1 MEKTSKILLAF
12 GTRPEAIKMAPII
25 IELTKRSSDVTSVVC
40 VTAQHREMQDQALR
54 VFDIKPDYDLNL
66 MRAGQSLN
74 EIVSSV
80 LRGMDEV
87 LEQEKPNYVL
97 VQGDTS
103 TAFAASLAAFH
114 LQIPVGHVEAGLRT
128 YHKYEPF
135 PEEINRK
142 MVSVLANLHF
152 APTEH
157 AKSNLVREGYCVDSV
172 IVTGNTVIDALF
184 LILNHTQMP
193 SILELM
199 NVPSDAPIILVTG
212 HRRENFGKGF
222 QDICIGLKHIAEK
235 HSDYHII
242 YPVHLNPNVQEPV
255 FSLLGKIKN
264 IHLIEPLEYVKFVH
278 LMKRSEFIISDS
290 GGIQEE
296 ATALG
301 KLVLVMRDV
310 TERPEAVEASVC
322 KLVGTDPQRIFSEA
336 TQLIEDKSE
345 YHKVSNATNIFGDG
359 FASGRIVDALYRQ
372 IHETKHFQKT
382 RPKS

>member
-1 MEKTSKILLAF
+1 MIKVLVVF
-12 GTRPEAIKMAPII
+12 GTRPEAIKLAPVIA
-25 IELTKRSSDVTSVVC
+25 ELRQCSSNFTTVVC
-40 VTAQHREMQDQALR
+40 ATSQHREMQDQVLR
-54 VFDIKPDYDLNL
+54 VFDIKPDYDLDL
-66 MRAGQSLN
+66 MKPNQSLN
-74 EIVSSV
+74 EIVSRV
-80 LRGMDEV
+80 LLGISAV
-87 LEQEKPNYVL
+87 LKREKPNYVL

-103 TAFAASLAAFH
+103 SALAASLAAFH

-142 MVSVLANLHF
+142 MVSVLADLHF

-157 AKSNLVREGYCVDSV
+157 AKSNLIREGHCADSV

-184 LILNHTQMP
+184 SILNHTQMP
-193 SILELM
+193 SILKLR

-222 QDICIGLKHIAEK
+222 QDICIGLKRIAEK
-235 HSDYHII
+235 HSDYHVI

-255 FSLLGKIKN
+255 FSLLGEIQN
-264 IHLIEPLEYVKFVH
+264 IHLIDPLEYVKFVH

-322 KLVGTDPQRIFSEA
+322 KLVGTNPERIFSEA

-345 YHKVSNATNIFGDG
+345 YHKVSNSTNIFGDG
-359 FASGRIVDALYRQ
+359 FAARRIVDALHRQ

-382 RPKS
+382 CPKS

>member
-1 MEKTSKILLAF
+1 VKDKIKVFLAF
-12 GTRPEAIKMAPII
+12 GTRPEAIKLAPVIA
-25 IELTKRSSDVTSVVC
+25 ELRRRPSDFITVVC
-40 VTAQHREMQDQALR
+40 VTSQHREMQDQVLR
-54 VFDIKPDYDLNL
+54 VFDIKPDYDLDL
-66 MRAGQSLN
+66 MKRNQSLN
-74 EIVSSV
+74 EIVSRV
-80 LRGMDEV
+80 LLCISAV

-103 TAFAASLAAFH
+103 SALGASLAAFH

-142 MVSVLANLHF
+142 MVSVLADLHF

-157 AKSNLVREGYCVDSV
+157 AKSNLIREGYCADSV

-184 LILNHTQMP
+184 SVLSSTQCRP
-193 SILELM
+193 IHELV
-199 NVPSDAPIILVTG
+199 NVPSEAPIILVTG

-222 QDICIGLKHIAEK
+222 QDICIGLKRIAAK

-255 FSLLGKIKN
+255 FSMLGTIRN
-264 IHLIEPLEYVKFVH
+264 IHLVKPLEYVTFVH

-301 KLVLVMRDV
+301 KVVLVMRDV
-310 TERPEAVEASVC
+310 TERPEAVESGVC
-322 KLVGTDPQRIFSEA
+322 KLVGTHPERIFSEA
-336 TQLIEDKSE
+336 TRLIEDKSE
-345 YHKVSNATNIFGDG
+345 YHKVSNFTNIFGDG
-359 FASGRIVDALYRQ
+359 FAARRIVDALHRQ

-382 RPKS
+382 CP

>member
-1 MEKTSKILLAF
+1 MIKVLLVF
-12 GTRPEAIKMAPII
+12 GTRPEAIKLAPVIA
-25 IELTKRSSDVTSVVC
+25 ELGQCPSNFTTVVC
-40 VTAQHREMQDQALR
+40 ATSQHREMQDQVLR
-54 VFDIKPDYDLNL
+54 VFDIKPNYDLDL
-66 MRAGQSLN
+66 MKLNQSLN
-74 EIVSSV
+74 EIVSRV
-80 LRGMDEV
+80 LLGISAV

-103 TAFAASLAAFH
+103 SALAASLAAFH

-142 MVSVLANLHF
+142 MVSVLADLHF

-157 AKSNLVREGYCVDSV
+157 ARSNLIREGHCVDSV

-184 LILNHTQMP
+184 LILNRTQMP
-193 SILELM
+193 SMLELM
-199 NVPSDAPIILVTG
+199 NVPPDVPIILVTG
-212 HRRENFGKGF
+212 HRRENFGEGF
-222 QDICIGLKHIAEK
+222 QDICIGLKRIAEK

-264 IHLIEPLEYVKFVH
+264 IHLIDPLEYVKFVH

-310 TERPEAVEASVC
+310 TERPEAVESGVC
-322 KLVGTDPQRIFSEA
+322 KLVGTNPERIFSEA
-336 TQLIEDKSE
+336 TRLIEDKSE
-345 YHKVSNATNIFGDG
+345 YHKANNATNIFGDG
-359 FASGRIVDALYRQ
+359 FAARRIVDALYSQ
-372 IHETKHFQKT
+372 THETKHFQKIC
-382 RPKS
+382 PKN

>member
-1 MEKTSKILLAF
+1 VERKKIILIF
-12 GTRPEAIKMAPII
+12 GTRPEAIKLAPVIA
-25 IELTKRSSDVTSVVC
+25 ELRRRPSNFATVVC
-40 VTAQHREMQDQALR
+40 ATSQHREMQDQVLR
-54 VFDIKPDYDLNL
+54 VFDIKPDYDIDL
-66 MRAGQSLN
+66 MKSNQSLN
-74 EIVSSV
+74 EIVSRVLLGISSV
-80 LRGMDEV
+80 LER
-87 LEQEKPNYVL
+87 EKPNYVL

-103 TAFAASLAAFH
+103 SALAASLAAFH

-135 PEEINRK
+135 PEEINRR
-142 MVSVLANLHF
+142 MVSVLADLHF

-157 AKSNLVREGYCVDSV
+157 AKSNLIREGHCVDSV

-184 LILNHTQMP
+184 SILNRTQMP
-193 SILELM
+193 SMLELM
-199 NVPSDAPIILVTG
+199 NVPSYVPIILVTG

-222 QDICIGLKHIAEK
+222 QNICVGLKRIAEK

-264 IHLIEPLEYVKFVH
+264 IHLIVPLQYVNFVH

-336 TQLIEDKSE
+336 TRLIEDKSK
-345 YHKVSNATNIFGDG
+345 YHKANNATNIFGDG
-359 FASGRIVDALYRQ
+359 FAARRIVDALYIQ
-372 IHETKHFQKT
+372 THETKHFQKT
-382 RPKS
+382 YPKN